1 MYINKVAKAVRVV
14 GWLVVVGG
22 VILGFANWTPYGIF
36 DESSIFILI
45 TYATSGA
52 VTGVMVFGFAEIITI
67 LDDSREYQ
75 REQLNKLRDINHKLS
90 NKEG

>member
-1 MYINKVAKAVRVV
+1 MYINKVAKALKVV
-14 GWLVVVGG
+14 GWLVIVGG
-22 VILGFANWTPYGIF
+22 VILGFANWMPYGIF

-52 VTGVMVFGFAEIITI
+52 ITGVMVFGFAEIIII

-75 REQLNKLRDINHKLS
+75 KEQLDKLRDIGFKLS
-90 NKEG
+90 NKD